1 MRCRLVE
8 MGIENGMTPRI
19 ETLRKA
25 RERMVQ
31 ERDVFAKVLSEPFD
45 QVKAERARAKFLEFQ
60 ALVESIDR
68 AIAGEAADGEP
79 SVARP

>member
-1 MRCRLVE
+1 MTVRL
-8 MGIENGMTPRI
+8 

-45 QVKAERARAKFLEFQ
+45 QVKAERARARFLEFQ
-60 ALVESIDR
+60 TLVESIDR
-68 AIAGEAADGEP
+68 AIASE
-79 SVARP
+79 VAGSEG